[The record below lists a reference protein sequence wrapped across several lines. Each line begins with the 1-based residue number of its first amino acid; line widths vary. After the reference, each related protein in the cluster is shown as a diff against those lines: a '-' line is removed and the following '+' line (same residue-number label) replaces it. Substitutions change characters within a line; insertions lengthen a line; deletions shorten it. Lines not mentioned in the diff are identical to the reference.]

1 MNIDYLRYFLDVA
14 ETKSITHAA
23 RLNFISP
30 QGMSRAMNELEKE
43 LDCKLLIRYANKLS
57 LSEQGEALIPVAQ
70 NVVEQYDKLTDFA
83 VELGSSDKESE
94 EDNRIYLLC
103 QGICGLCFIPP
114 HTVSFLDRLDSPL
127 VFREKSNDE
136 IASSLHQSLED
147 TSGKPKKNLVGV
159 ICTFEAEKQESMQY
173 IRRLEELGYTYR
185 PYLRTYDECI
195 INKNS
200 ELAKKDAITNA
211 DIAGHP
217 IVSTN
222 TVLYDTL
229 ADRFGE
235 KNIVMAS
242 AEFKFRM
249 RFVEA
254 GEAVAFMPAIASLVF
269 EGDNPNVVSRE
280 LTDSYEVEIG
290 FIGLKKDLDSP
301 AFTEFV
307 NSLNK
312 FYEEEHA
319 DCDKFTLIK

>member
-43 LDCKLLIRYANKLS
+43 LDCKLLIRYSNKLT